1 MMTALPVFALVVTC
15 LAAIVQHT
23 AAICCRETRGIY
35 CLDCTKKTPYCSYGK
50 CNIFGC
56 ACASACR
63 KNCNPWVTEKSR
75 GWLRGADY
83 SCQCRNKRR
92 RDAEDVEGQE
102 DEDQG
107 EEDQDD
113 QGENWGPDKMFAEL
127 DTDGDGY
134 ISLDELSTV
143 LQGYPDINAAFK
155 EMDANDDG
163 KIDRQEFDSD
173 LQ

>member
-1 MMTALPVFALVVTC
+1 MSVT
-15 LAAIVQHT
+15 LIEAPKGLLIIGQQ
-23 AAICCRETRGIY
+23 
-35 CLDCTKKTPYCSYGK
+35 L
-50 CNIFGC
+50 
-56 ACASACR
+56 
-63 KNCNPWVTEKSR
+63 
-75 GWLRGADY
+75 
-83 SCQCRNKRR
+83 QR

-102 DEDQG
+102 DEDQDVEDQEDDDQEDEG
-107 EEDQDD
+107 QGDEDQDD

-127 DTDGDGY
+127 DIDGRRDAEDVEGQEDEDQDVEDQEDDDQEDEGQGDEDQDDQGENWGPDKMFAELDIDGDGY